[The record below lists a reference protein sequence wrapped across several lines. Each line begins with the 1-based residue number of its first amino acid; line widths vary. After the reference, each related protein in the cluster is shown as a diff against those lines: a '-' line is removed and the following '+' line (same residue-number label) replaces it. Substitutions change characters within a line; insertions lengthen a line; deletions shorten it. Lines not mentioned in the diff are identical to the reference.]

1 MESYRTSA
9 KLAELDESGCT
20 EMPEIELGFST
31 EVLRA
36 VADYLE
42 KSSRFVIDARRPL
55 TGSLRDFVPEWNLD
69 FVRGAE
75 RREILMPLFECA
87 CFLCVVEL
95 RELLGAYVAER
106 VNEIAREAPSIMGEL
121 QGCAHIFSWRTSG
134 QKKKLNTLNRR
145 CGMRNKLTRSHT
157 NMAASPSP
165 FPSACITNWSTNR
178 ALFP

>member
-1 MESYRTSA
+1 MAACDVTLVSPNGETVSIPAASA
-9 KLAELDESGCT
+9 WNHIGLLQRLAELDESGCT

-106 VNEIAREAPSIMGEL
+106 VNEIAREAPSIMEGAARLRTYL
-121 QGCAHIFSWRTSG
+121 QLENEWTEEETEHLE
-134 QKKKLNTLNRR
+134 QE
-145 CGMRNKLTRSHT
+145 MRYAKQVD
-157 NMAASPSP
+157 P
-165 FPSACITNWSTNR
+165 FAY
-178 ALFP
+178 